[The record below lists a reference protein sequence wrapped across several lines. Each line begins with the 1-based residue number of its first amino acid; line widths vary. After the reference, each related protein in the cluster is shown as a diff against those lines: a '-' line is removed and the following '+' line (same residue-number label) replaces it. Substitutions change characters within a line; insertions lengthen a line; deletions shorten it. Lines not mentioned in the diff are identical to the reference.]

1 MFCSAGVEGR
11 FLIGTTLVSLRQQ
24 QRWERLWFQLNV
36 NRSQTFN
43 QEDRRLSFGGLLREP
58 GKLLKGRGVD
68 DLWRYW
74 LCYQLF
80 NSSSAPRVM
89 AAERQREGER
99 I

>member
-1 MFCSAGVEGR
+1 MSTEVKRLIKRIVGSASV
-11 FLIGTTLVSLRQQ
+11 
-24 QRWERLWFQLNV
+24 
-36 NRSQTFN
+36 
-43 QEDRRLSFGGLLREP
+43 GLLREP